1 MYQMGEVWAGSWID
15 TGAYGAGV
23 VLKNFASYVVQRGDF
38 NRAHI
43 VEGIG
48 AIGNICEQF
57 ETTECWNFLKESGY
71 VAH

>member
-1 MYQMGEVWAGSWID
+1 M
-15 TGAYGAGV
+15 